1 MGAEGGGGIIPPC
14 FTPSGDGLGFWLV
27 YHGDG
32 ERNRYFNRAQG
43 QDRERVMAENRKDKR
58 ITEENRVAIELP
70 GGPTSPD
77 ARVINALTKDISLG
91 GARIVTDRLFEV
103 GSSLRMTLYLS
114 KSKQVTKVR
123 ADVRWVR
130 MIEDGLYEVGVE
142 FEHGIPTGV
151 LVLISHLYG
160 KVQNVPTSV
169 QA

>member
-1 MGAEGGGGIIPPC
+1 M
-14 FTPSGDGLGFWLV
+14 
-27 YHGDG
+27 
-32 ERNRYFNRAQG
+32 R
-43 QDRERVMAENRKDKR
+43 ENRKDKR
-58 ITEENRVAIELP
+58 TTEENRVAIELP
-70 GGPTSPD
+70 GAPTSPD
-77 ARVINALTKDISLG
+77 ARVINALTKDLSLG

-130 MIEDGLYEVGVE
+130 MIEDGLYEIGVE

-151 LVLISHLYG
+151 LVLINHLYG
-160 KVQNVPTSV
+160 KGQNGPTSV

>member
-1 MGAEGGGGIIPPC
+1 MDSIFGWFIIGTANGIADSDRAPGPE
-14 FTPSGDGLGFWLV
+14 S
-27 YHGDG
+27 
-32 ERNRYFNRAQG
+32 ERMMR
-43 QDRERVMAENRKDKR
+43 ENRKDKR
-58 ITEENRVAIELP
+58 IAEENRVAIEFP
-70 GGPTSPD
+70 GAPTRPD
-77 ARVINALTKDISLG
+77 TRVINALTKDISLG

-130 MIEDGLYEVGVE
+130 MIEDGLYEIGVE

-151 LVLISHLYG
+151 LVLINHLYG
-160 KVQNVPTSV
+160 KSQNVPTTV

>member
-1 MGAEGGGGIIPPC
+1 MDSIFGRFIIRTAKGIA
-14 FTPSGDGLGFWLV
+14 D
-27 YHGDG
+27 
-32 ERNRYFNRAQG
+32 RNRAPG
-43 QDRERVMAENRKDKR
+43 PERERVMRENRKDKR

-70 GGPTSPD
+70 GVPTSAE

-123 ADVRWVR
+123 ADVRWNR
-130 MIEDGLYEVGVE
+130 MIEDGLYEIGVE

-151 LVLISHLYG
+151 LVLIYHLYG
-160 KVQNVPTSV
+160 KGQNVPTSV